1 MKTAGWFK
9 RFVAGV
15 CVAALLTTGAAAFA
29 ASPADTVTQA
39 ELSMTNAYTVGQVYD
54 LINQIGTVNRS
65 RRPQIVAA
73 LNAYNTLSDAQ
84 KAQVSNFSVLAE
96 AQQVLGIQDALA
108 NLSVKRNS
116 ADTGWFVRSYYEATS
131 LSQKACA
138 ALPYLYV
145 SDDAT
150 EVLFQLQF
158 QYVGDS
164 QMDLYQVIVRAGS
177 KKYTFHCDT
186 DYGGGYNTN
195 LGWFDFENF
204 TMEPDELSWFGQWL
218 SQSEVIMRFTGWD
231 GSSVDCTLTPENRQ
245 ALTDLIN
252 VYNLIMAASPDV
264 RLKAIRNL

>member
-116 ADTGWFVRSYYEATS
+116 ADTGWFVRSYYEAKTLS
-131 LSQKACA
+131 LKSCA
-138 ALPYLYV
+138 ANAYLYIP
-145 SDDAT
+145 DDAST
-150 EVLFQLQF
+150 AKFQLQMR
-158 QYVGDS
+158 YVGDEKL
-164 QMDLYQVIVRAGS
+164 DLYNVVVYSGDRT
-177 KKYTFHCDT
+177 YTFSCDIYY
-186 DYGGGYNTN
+186 DGGYNSD
-195 LGWFDFENF
+195 LGWFDSATF
-204 TMEPDELSWFGQWL
+204 TMEPEELSWFGQWL
-218 SQSEVIMRFTGWD
+218 SQSEVVMRFTGWEGNSLD
-231 GSSVDCTLTPENRQ
+231 YTLTPENRQ
-245 ALTDLIN
+245 ALTDIIN
-252 VYNLIMAASPDV
+252 AYNLIMAASPDV